1 MESRPR
7 KIQIYEGADGERP
20 FETWFN
26 SLQPLRAK
34 TSIAARLDRVERG
47 VLGDWKSVQ
56 DGVCELRVHDGPGY
70 RVYFGFDGDV
80 IVLLRG
86 GTKSTQ
92 SRDIKKAVRCWG
104 DYNA

>member
-34 TSIAARLDRVERG
+34 TSIAARLDRAERG
-47 VLGDWKSVQ
+47 SLGGWKSVQ
-56 DGVCELRVHDGPGY
+56 DGVCELRVQDGPGY
-70 RVYFGFDGDV
+70 RVYFVRRSEALVILVSGGDK
-80 IVLLRG
+80 R
-86 GTKSTQ
+86 TQ
-92 SRDIKKAVRCWG
+92 DHDIAMAIKLAREL
-104 DYNA
+104 